1 MSEILVIEDDREI
14 RKILVQCLG
23 KAGYKVSEEGDGN
36 RAEIAMKNGRY
47 DLILLDLMLPGLSG
61 EYLINEFRKYSD
73 TPVIIISAKSAMET
87 KLETL
92 RLGADDYITKPFD
105 IDEVLVRIQVVLR
118 RTNSSGMG
126 DVLKAGKITLYRDE
140 NRVEVDGE
148 QLSLTLKETK
158 LLEMFMANPSKTF
171 TKANLYEQVWED
183 VYYYEDN
190 TINVHISNLRNKLKK
205 ASGTDVI
212 ETVWGIGYKLKV

>member
-14 RKILVQCLG
+14 RKILVQCLE

-190 TINVHISNLRNKLKK
+190 TINVHISNLRNKLKR